1 MWRGFDG
8 VFKYGPTKTLKA
20 LKREMGIYRVRLK
33 RDGFGSGRYVHSQDF
48 EIQLWKVKK

>member
-20 LKREMGIYRVRLK
+20 LKKEMGIRYARLN
-33 RDGFGSGRYVHSQDF
+33 RDSGIGGRYVHSEDF
-48 EIQLWKVKK
+48 EILLWKVKK